1 MVRIRVKMGTCRIL
15 CYRLMPIYDA
25 ASSVITSVV
34 FLVTCEVLV
43 IQSSSLNSHL
53 QISAAGSLDDKR
65 VVGNVCRRRDFFLRR
80 AARQQSDVSV
90 VYSECFITPVFA

>member
-43 IQSSSLNSHL
+43 IQRSSLNSHL

-65 VVGNVCRRRDFFLRR
+65 VVGNVCRDFFLRR
-80 AARQQSDVSV
+80 AARQRSDVSV